1 MANETKKTRVKGFS
15 NNGQVFPAQTGFDT
29 EYENIT
35 IVDRVKKT
43 GSGEDDFVIVKEV
56 LVEKTPI
63 KEVIDADAESVGVY
77 NIIKQVLRTGDT
89 SLLPVD
95 KGGNYDFVDAP
106 ESLMELG
113 QLGDEAAKKYASLDP
128 ELTKGLDMKSFV
140 ESLTQEQF
148 DAFIKAVAERNAPKE
163 NIENEQK

>member
-1 MANETKKTRVKGFS
+1 MANEIKKTRVKGFS
-15 NNGQVFPAQTGFDT
+15 NNGQVFPAETDFDT

-35 IVDRVKKT
+35 IVDKVKKT
-43 GSGEDDFVIVKEV
+43 GSGDDDYVIVKEV

-63 KEVIDADAESVGVY
+63 QEVIDADADSVGVY
-77 NIIKQVLRTGDT
+77 NIMKQVLRTGDT

-95 KGGNYDFVDAP
+95 KGGNYDLVDAP
-106 ESLMELG
+106 DNLMELAAM
-113 QLGDEAAKKYASLDP
+113 GDKAAADFANLP
-128 ELTKGLDMKSFV
+128 GELTKGLDMKNFV

-163 NIENEQK
+163 NNKDE